1 MIKVIKIL
9 LVLVFDLLLSGV
21 VTWGISKFIMY
32 PRLDRYTMP
41 IEAFIYVALIFIAAV
56 VVLGVILFFIYL

>member
-1 MIKVIKIL
+1 MLKALKIL
-9 LVLVFDLLLSGV
+9 LILVFDLLLSGV

-41 IEAFIYVALIFIAAV
+41 IEAFIYVALIFTAV
-56 VVLGVILFFIYL
+56 VIVLGVILFFIFI